1 MFKVTPAAADQV
13 RSAAQKGGAE
23 GMALR
28 LAVARKSDGAID
40 YKMGF
45 DDPKDDDIR
54 LTSEGVEI
62 VMEPEYVPLL
72 DQAVLDYVEVEQG
85 DFQFIFLN
93 PKDPSYRAPDDAV
106 APPKPGQD

>member
-13 RSAAQKGGAE
+13 RTAAQKGGAE

-28 LAVARKSDGAID
+28 LAVARTSDGAMD
-40 YKMGF
+40 YRMGF
-45 DDPKDDDIR
+45 DEPKDDDIR

-72 DQAVLDYVEVEQG
+72 DETVLDYVELDQG
-85 DFQFIFLN
+85 DRQFVFLN
-93 PKDPSYRAPDDAV
+93 PKDPSYRPPSGAAAAPKAR
-106 APPKPGQD
+106 QD